1 MHDLIVIDLTTVLFF
16 VNREKEV
23 VSCVQSPVKCTRD
36 TITIVLINSSTSNV
50 ALLSKGSP

>member
-23 VSCVQSPVKCTRD
+23 SCVQSPVKCTRD
-36 TITIVLINSSTSNV
+36 TIIIVLINSSTSNF